1 MTQATLTVSHSRG
14 VISHITVCNTVS
26 RKLFFIWTVLCTFT
40 ARADRYNHEL
50 ETDDDEDDDEEF
62 SNFSSEFSNFSTC
75 SPRYSRICASPVP
88 SPSASPGPS
97 SPVSPNTVKKTS
109 ADSKDSGEEVT
120 TPRSDQSSESSPMT
134 VRKRDVTERLL
145 RRSESRESDE
155 DFRRQRSDSGV
166 DSDKPRSRTNST
178 NEWVEIKCDCA
189 DWYIN
194 CWLSCAVTSI
204 LFLSGFEYPSH
215 FPSILLCQNS
225 GITKFSSNSLLFL
238 VSDLY
243 PPLGVI
249 WARSPPSL
257 PPQSDYER
265 RPIQTWLQSLSRCY
279 RCRQTRKARPSLP
292 RPDLLWRL
300 RTSIECIE
308 PILFRPREKRDCL
321 LYLN

>member
-1 MTQATLTVSHSRG
+1 M
-14 VISHITVCNTVS
+14 S

-189 DWYIN
+189 DWYIIVDSVAR
-194 CWLSCAVTSI
+194 WLQFSSYLASNTHLIS
-204 LFLSGFEYPSH
+204 LW
-215 FPSILLCQNS
+215 FPSVKIL
-225 GITKFSSNSLLFL
+225 
-238 VSDLY
+238 
-243 PPLGVI
+243 
-249 WARSPPSL
+249 A
-257 PPQSDYER
+257 
-265 RPIQTWLQSLSRCY
+265 LQSFHPTHCY
-279 RCRQTRKARPSLP
+279 FSFQIFIPHGAWS
-292 RPDLLWRL
+292 
-300 RTSIECIE
+300 E
-308 PILFRPREKRDCL
+308 PGVPPHSPHSPTTKEGLFRLGFSPYPAVIAVGRRGKPDQASHGQTYCGDWGQV
-321 LYLN
+321 